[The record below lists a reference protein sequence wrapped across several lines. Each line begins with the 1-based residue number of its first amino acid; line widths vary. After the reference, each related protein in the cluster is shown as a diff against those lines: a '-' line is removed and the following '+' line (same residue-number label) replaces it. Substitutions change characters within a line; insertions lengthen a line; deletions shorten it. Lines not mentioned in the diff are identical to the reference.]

1 MKSSFWGYWLIVL
14 GIFVVVV
21 LLLVRNVTAT
31 NTQDYYLVKEITEN
45 AMVDAIDYAYYR
57 DYGELKINKEK
68 FMECF
73 IRRMADETSL
83 NQRYTIEFYAIYEA
97 PPKVS
102 VKVSSKSDTFN
113 VAGDAT
119 DFDIVNKIDA
129 ILEGSEPAKANS

>member
-1 MKSSFWGYWLIVL
+1 MKTSYWGYWLIVL
-14 GIFVVVV
+14 GIFVVGV
-21 LLLVRNVTAT
+21 LLLIRSVTAR

-45 AMVDAIDYAYYR
+45 AMLDAVDYAYYR
-57 DYGELKINKEK
+57 DYGEIKINKEK

-83 NQRYTIEFYAIYEA
+83 SQSYQIDFYAIYEA

-102 VKVSSKSDTFN
+102 VKVSSKSSSFN
-113 VAGDAT
+113 IAGDST

-129 ILEGSEPAKANS
+129 VLEASNTAE